1 VDHLGDTAVYY
12 AIFNVSDQ
20 TQTIPKSIAAL
31 LPIKSGTELWQ
42 QKEQTIADAE
52 VPTHGV
58 RLLKGSI

>member
-1 VDHLGDTAVYY
+1 MFL
-12 AIFNVSDQ
+12 IKRKPSQN
-20 TQTIPKSIAAL
+20 SIAAL

-58 RLLKGSI
+58 LLLKSPLQ